1 GAVTPMAAMS
11 AISWA
16 HPAAVIRIALG
27 RAAPRTDRARRGAT
41 GRGRRC
47 SRRSSNCACR
57 FALVHVR
64 FSSGARFDRLVR
76 TDDDVAPAHEHDA
89 HTEERDDQEQD
100 PYVSHDRSSYTTAS
114 SPGRALTERRRLRR
128 DLDGAHTQGP
138 RLRKTPRFLRGR
150 QRLVN
155 FGASRGP

>member
-1 GAVTPMAAMS
+1 MATMS

-47 SRRSSNCACR
+47 SRRSSSCRCR

-76 TDDDVAPAHEHDA
+76 TDDDVAPAHERDA
-89 HTEERDDQEQD
+89 HTEERDDQEKD
-100 PYVSHDRSSYTTAS
+100 PYVSNNGTYNTTAS
-114 SPGRALTERRRLRR
+114 TPERATQDRQRLRR
-128 DLDGAHTQGP
+128 D
-138 RLRKTPRFLRGR
+138 
-150 QRLVN
+150 
-155 FGASRGP
+155 